1 MVGACVLGVVTFMSL
16 SSARQARQP
25 VAQAAPPP
33 APKPIVIAAAA
44 APAPVPVLVQAAA
57 PQVVAQVQPAPDAR
71 APAMVV
77 DFSQAPAAGTVTTA
91 TTVAQAGAPGA
102 AAADDKLSPDERF
115 SAKVGNSNVDVAHS
129 SRLRDLSHTAP
140 QGTVIPAVL
149 ETAINSD
156 LPGFVRA
163 VVSRDVRGFDGTT
176 VLIPRGSKL
185 MGQYRSG
192 VALSQTRA
200 FVVWSRVLT
209 PDGVSIDIGSPGT
222 DQLGRGG
229 IEGETDTHFFERFG
243 SAILL
248 SVMGAGLNALTE
260 RNTNTAIIIG
270 SPQQASQV
278 ASIALQKNIDIPV
291 TIKVAQGTPLQVFV
305 TRDLDFRGHR
315 HRGCEMTAGVY
326 LDTYLSALAPWLT
339 RDDVTDLLI
348 NRPGEVWIET
358 TSGMLTRIAAPQVT
372 EVVLSRLAR
381 QIAAATHQGVNREQ
395 PLLSA
400 TLPDGG
406 RVQIIAPPATRE
418 RHGHRHPQA
427 CDQRPVGGRP
437 GPDGPVCRQPDR
449 ARGARRATTNWRRC

>member
-1 MVGACVLGVVTFMSL
+1 MSNIPPDLARSPVFQRGTGLHPGLVRSSSSWGMGLAVVGACVLGVITFMSL

-25 VAQAAPPP
+25 VAQAAPP
-33 APKPIVIAAAA
+33 APKPIVIAAAP

-57 PQVVAQVQPAPDAR
+57 PQVVAQVQPAPDAH

-77 DFSQAPAAGTVTTA
+77 DFSQAPAASTVTTA
-91 TTVAQAGAPGA
+91 TTVAQAGGA

-129 SRLRDLSHTAP
+129 SRLRDLAHTAP

-185 MGQYRSG
+185 VGQYRSG

-209 PDGVSIDIGSPGT
+209 PDGVSIDIGSPGI

-260 RNTNTAIIIG
+260 RDTNTAIIIG
-270 SPQQASQV
+270 SSQQASQV
-278 ASIALQKNIDIPV
+278 AAIALQKNIDIPV

-305 TRDLDFRGHR
+305 TRDLDF
-315 HRGCEMTAGVY
+315 AG
-326 LDTYLSALAPWLT
+326 
-339 RDDVTDLLI
+339 
-348 NRPGEVWIET
+348 
-358 TSGMLTRIAAPQVT
+358 TSK
-372 EVVLSRLAR
+372 
-381 QIAAATHQGVNREQ
+381 
-395 PLLSA
+395 
-400 TLPDGG
+400 
-406 RVQIIAPPATRE
+406 
-418 RHGHRHPQA
+418 
-427 CDQRPVGGRP
+427 
-437 GPDGPVCRQPDR
+437 
-449 ARGARRATTNWRRC
+449 